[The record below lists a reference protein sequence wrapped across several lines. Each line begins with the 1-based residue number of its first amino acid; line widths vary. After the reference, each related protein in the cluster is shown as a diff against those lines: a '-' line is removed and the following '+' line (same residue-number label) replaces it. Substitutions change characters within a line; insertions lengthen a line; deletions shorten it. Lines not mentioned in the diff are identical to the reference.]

1 MSLTLVC
8 LYIIIGLCFLLFIN
22 YKFLKIFITPNRK
35 YSATAAAAAVAADA
49 NSNTSSVTNKNTVN
63 NNLNQSN
70 NHHHQHHNHNNNNV
84 PAQPQPPPLNHH
96 LHHTQHMSHHHTLA
110 AVAAAATSVTTN
122 SSRNDLWS
130 IPGPLSIPFF
140 GTKWIYL
147 WKYKLSKI
155 HEVYRGKCSLFGG
168 SGSLLSFRL
177 LLYFFCMHLNAHA
190 NGFLFFVIF
199 GSSIIYLLLTQF
211 FPGSALFSFVHKH
224 ADFKRDYGPIVL
236 EVTPNGIPV
245 VNLYNRQD
253 IERVLRF
260 PSKYPFRPPTEIV
273 AFYRKMRPD
282 RYASTGITNE

>member
-35 YSATAAAAAVAADA
+35 YSATAAAAAAAVAADA

-63 NNLNQSN
+63 NDLNKSSS
-70 NHHHQHHNHNNNNV
+70 HHHNHNHNNNV
-84 PAQPQPPPLNHH
+84 PPLNHH

-110 AVAAAATSVTTN
+110 AVTAAAKSVTTN

-155 HEVYRGKCSLFGG
+155 HEVYRGKCSLFGRVRCFHLDFFFF
-168 SGSLLSFRL
+168 SLSLLL
-177 LLYFFCMHLNAHA
+177 CMHSNAHA
-190 NGFLFFVIF
+190 NGFFFVRFLFLHIF
-199 GSSIIYLLLTQF
+199 LLTQF
-211 FPGSALFSFVHKH
+211 FS
-224 ADFKRDYGPIVL
+224 GPRLLLVCSQS
-236 EVTPNGIPV
+236 
-245 VNLYNRQD
+245 R
-253 IERVLRF
+253 RF
-260 PSKYPFRPPTEIV
+260 QS
-273 AFYRKMRPD
+273 
-282 RYASTGITNE
+282 

>member
-49 NSNTSSVTNKNTVN
+49 NSNTPSVTNKNTVN
-63 NNLNQSN
+63 NSLNKSN
-70 NHHHQHHNHNNNNV
+70 SHHHNHHNNNNV
-84 PAQPQPPPLNHH
+84 PPPPPLNHH

-110 AVAAAATSVTTN
+110 AVAAAATSVTSN

-155 HEVYRGKCSLFGG
+155 HEVYRGKCALCGVVAFIFRLQF
-168 SGSLLSFRL
+168 SLLLCIHS
-177 LLYFFCMHLNAHA
+177 NAHA
-190 NGFLFFVIF
+190 NGFFFSVLSSFSHIF
-199 GSSIIYLLLTQF
+199 CSLNF
-211 FPGSALFSFVHKH
+211 
-224 ADFKRDYGPIVL
+224 
-236 EVTPNGIPV
+236 
-245 VNLYNRQD
+245 
-253 IERVLRF
+253 LRF
-260 PSKYPFRPPTEIV
+260 LAITQISNVTMVRSYSRSRQM
-273 AFYRKMRPD
+273 AFQW
-282 RYASTGITNE
+282 